1 VNGGSI
7 ADKVAFAKELLEKDV
22 PVDSVFSKD
31 EVRDTTPSSLTCP
44 CSHGTFFRKGSPA
57 LLLLPSFS
65 H

>member
-1 VNGGSI
+1 MNGGSI

-31 EVRDTTPSSLTCP
+31 EVSPNILSFASTSLLP
-44 CSHGTFFRKGSPA
+44 

-65 H
+65 P